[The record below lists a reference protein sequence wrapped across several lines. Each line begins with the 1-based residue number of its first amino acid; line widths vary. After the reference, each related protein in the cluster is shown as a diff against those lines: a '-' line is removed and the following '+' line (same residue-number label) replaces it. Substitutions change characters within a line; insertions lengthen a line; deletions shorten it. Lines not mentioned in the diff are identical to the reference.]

1 MPRVSVIITVKNGLP
16 YLQKAI
22 LSVQQQSFPDWEL
35 IVLDDGST
43 DATWPYLQSLEEPR
57 LLALTQENTGVAT
70 AKNRAIERSTGE
82 YIAILDAD
90 DLWEPAKLEQQV
102 EFLDRNRDY
111 VLLGT
116 AARIID
122 PEDRYLYTEGKPR
135 DDAENRR
142 MLEIKNAWTHSS
154 LLYRREAFQKIGGYY
169 EPIRQYFVD
178 YMLVYQLA
186 QVGKMY
192 QLPTPLVSYR
202 ITPGALSTKAEGSD
216 FRALMMRSLR
226 AGKVSEEDQDIL
238 KSIKHQEKAAP
249 HFKKAVYHL
258 FLGRS
263 FLLHNYQPSK
273 ARYHLRTALKLH
285 PALKIAWIYWIISLV
300 VPRRATQWIY
310 RQLSPNAAY
319 TYQEK

>member
-16 YLQKAI
+16 YLRSAI
-22 LSVQQQSFPDWEL
+22 ASVQQQTFQDWEL
-35 IVLDDGST
+35 IVLDDGSS
-43 DATWPYLQSLEEPR
+43 DATWSYLQSLQEPKLR
-57 LLALTQENTGVAT
+57 AFTQENTGVAT

-90 DLWEPAKLEQQV
+90 DLWEPKKLERQV
-102 EFLDRNRDY
+102 AFLDQYQDY

-116 AARIID
+116 AVRIID
-122 PEDRYLYTEGKPR
+122 PDDRYLYTEGKPQ
-135 DDAENRR
+135 DDADNRR
-142 MLEIKNAWTHSS
+142 MLELKNAWTHSS
-154 LLYRREAFQKIGGYY
+154 LLFRREAFQRVGGYY

-192 QLPTPLVSYR
+192 QLPSPLVSYR
-202 ITPGALSTKAEGSD
+202 ITPGSLSTKADSPA
-216 FRALMMRSLR
+216 FKAIMMRSLQ
-226 AGKVSEEDQDIL
+226 AGKVSDEDQL
-238 KSIKHQEKAAP
+238 KLQSIKQQEKAAP

-263 FLLHNYQPSK
+263 FLLHNYQPSQ
-273 ARYHLRTALKLH
+273 ARYHLSKARELH
-285 PALKIAWIYWIISLV
+285 PALKIAWVYWIISLV
-300 VPRRATQWIY
+300 VPHWATHWIY